1 MQFCNLPF
9 HLTIHSEHFS
19 MCKLKTVPFLGFANL
34 LLLSLGDALFMKTQV
49 PYAALS
55 LLSLNLLIPR
65 STFVKNYKQKD

>member
-1 MQFCNLPF
+1 
-9 HLTIHSEHFS
+9 